1 MTLTR
6 KLKMGLIN
14 KPAFETETD
23 TASAASTD
31 TAASPAAAAADAP
44 AADKPKTAVAK
55 PQNTALALPTL
66 TLNLFDQVKDALPV
80 EYNTLNQIIANQGNL
95 QDRETKTILGDTA
108 VFKIL
113 SWQDAFVVSPE
124 DDAAPDD
131 EVRYSDDGIT
141 CSDGTLVADHIAHL
155 KEIGFEKARLK
166 ERAVVVG
173 AMVSAVKSDML
184 NGQLVQFDLSPASRT
199 QWKRFMANA
208 SYAVSVNAKTP
219 EQALHVKVTTSIRQG
234 AGNNSFTLASFSF
247 AD

>member
-14 KPAFETETD
+14 KPAFESEAD
-23 TASAASTD
+23 TKAAPAGSAAPAPAGSAASD
-31 TAASPAAAAADAP
+31 AA
-44 AADKPKTAVAK
+44 KPKTEITK

-155 KEIGFEKARLK
+155 KEIGFDKARLK

-208 SYAVSVNAKTP
+208 SYAVSVNSKTP
-219 EQALHVKVTTSIRQG
+219 EQALNVKVTTSIRQG